1 MSDCQ
6 SQDELWQLLKDI
18 LMTDRGRA
26 SIILIDGI
34 DEMSLNDQSTFLD
47 RFRGLLG
54 QLPKHTGI
62 FIKTLLSSRPFFIG
76 QDILKDSVVIDGDTE
91 RKRQ

>member
-1 MSDCQ
+1 MSNSQ

-18 LMTDRGRA
+18 LITDRGRA

-34 DEMSLNDQSTFLD
+34 DEMSLNDRSRFVD
-47 RFRGLLG
+47 RFWSLLG
-54 QLPKHTGI
+54 QLPKRNGI
-62 FIKTLLSSRPFFIG
+62 IIKTPLSSRPSFIG
-76 QDILKDSVVIDGDTE
+76 QDILKDSMVINSDIE